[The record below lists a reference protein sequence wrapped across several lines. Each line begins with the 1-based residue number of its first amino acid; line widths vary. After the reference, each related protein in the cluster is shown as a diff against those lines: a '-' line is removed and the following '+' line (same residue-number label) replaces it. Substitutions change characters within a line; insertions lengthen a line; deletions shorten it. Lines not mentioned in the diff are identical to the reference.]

1 MRNRD
6 MTFDDRVDAGRKLAL
21 ALSGYRGK
29 DLVVL
34 AIPRGGVV
42 VGYEVARELGAPLD
56 VVIPHKIR
64 APGNPELAIGAVTQD
79 GTTILDRELTRYLQV
94 PDSYLRREIESQI
107 REINRRV
114 ARYRGDRPMPALDGR
129 VVVIVDDG
137 VATGA
142 TVRAAIRSVRKQT
155 PSSIVVAVPV
165 GPSDTIERLRG
176 EADDMVCLSTPE
188 PFLAIGQFYRRF
200 DQTSDEEVVRLLEL
214 SKKENVSP

>member
-1 MRNRD
+1 MRDRD
-6 MTFDDRVDAGRKLAL
+6 ATFNDRVDAGRRLAL
-21 ALSGYRGK
+21 ALSGYKGR

-42 VGYEVARELGAPLD
+42 VGYEVARELNVPLD
-56 VVIPHKIR
+56 VVIPHKIG

-79 GTTILDRELTRYLQV
+79 GTTILDRELVRYLQV

-107 REINRRV
+107 REINRRIT
-114 ARYRGDRPMPALDGR
+114 RYRGDRSMPTLNGK
-129 VVVIVDDG
+129 VVIIVDDG

-142 TVRAAIRSVRKQT
+142 TVRAAIRSIRKQN

-165 GPSDTIERLRG
+165 GPSDTIEQLRR

-188 PFLAIGQFYRRF
+188 PFLAIGQFYRHF

-214 SKKENVSP
+214 SKKENVSQ

>member
-6 MTFDDRVDAGRKLAL
+6 VSFDDRVDAGRRLAL
-21 ALSGYRGK
+21 ALSGYRGRG
-29 DLVVL
+29 LVVL

-42 VGYEVARELGAPLD
+42 VGYEVARELNAPLD
-56 VVIPHKIR
+56 VVIPHKIG

-79 GTTILDRELTRYLQV
+79 GTTILDRELVRYLQV

-107 REINRRV
+107 REINRRI
-114 ARYRGDRPMPALDGR
+114 ARYRGDRSTPTLDGK
-129 VVVIVDDG
+129 VVIIVDDG

-142 TVRAAIRSVRKQT
+142 TVRAAIRSIRKQN

-165 GPSDTIERLRG
+165 GPSDTIEQLRR

-188 PFLAIGQFYRRF
+188 PFLAIGQFYRHF
-200 DQTSDEEVVRLLEL
+200 DQTSDEEVVCLLEL
-214 SKKENVSP
+214 SKKENVSQ